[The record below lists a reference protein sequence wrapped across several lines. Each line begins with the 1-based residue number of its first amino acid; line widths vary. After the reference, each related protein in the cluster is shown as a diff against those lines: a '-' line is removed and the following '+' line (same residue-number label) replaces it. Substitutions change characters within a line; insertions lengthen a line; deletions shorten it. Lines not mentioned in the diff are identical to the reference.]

1 MQMIKIAMIDDNKVF
16 LQEMKRTLEACGEY
30 EADMTCDIYE
40 SGDDFLQAEG
50 GHQLVILDSLRDN
63 HSACNTVYYLDLCRT
78 YY

>member
-1 MQMIKIAMIDDNKVF
+1 MQMIKIAIIDDNKVF

-50 GHQLVILDSLRDN
+50 GHQLVID
-63 HSACNTVYYLDLCRT
+63 
-78 YY
+78 